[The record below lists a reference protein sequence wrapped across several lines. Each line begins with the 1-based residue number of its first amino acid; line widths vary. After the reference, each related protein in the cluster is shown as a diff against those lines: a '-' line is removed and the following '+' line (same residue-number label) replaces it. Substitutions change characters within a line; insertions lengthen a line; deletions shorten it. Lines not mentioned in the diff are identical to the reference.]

1 MPSQGVCSRLCS
13 CDVRVTSQAKF
24 EPKLGR
30 EAPPSHDDRYKAAV
44 ALAEM
49 VGFEVSAVRDIPQ
62 RTSL

>member
-1 MPSQGVCSRLCS
+1 MALTGGRCAQPGVCSHLCS

-49 VGFEVSAVRDIPQ
+49 VGFEVEDG
-62 RTSL
+62 